1 MDELFYTPH
10 QSAEWVSAQT
20 RPAISPQQLF
30 QYSERG
36 SLPIC
41 FRYRGN
47 LGVYENPRGIID
59 GAIGAHDLFPVEQRH
74 VYFDGY
80 LRSLSPCQLQVRF
93 KKILP
98 KPAEWTEDILK
109 PRAVDVAGAPVH
121 CHPPLPDLPAGCYLG
136 RAREDGGLDTGNVQ
150 NTQWLYAA
158 SDLAGLVSLIAPRD
172 TKGLSQSAPAL
183 RPKYDGDRL
192 QQAVIAAIRV
202 FNEEHGRLP
211 LPAEIYKVFAE
222 AEDKIDGH
230 IWLDPDEFLQ
240 WEDWNGVK
248 RRLAKDKF
256 KARIR
261 RYLSS

>member
-10 QSAEWVSAQT
+10 QAAEWASAQT
-20 RPAISPQQLF
+20 PNAITQQQLF

-36 SLPIC
+36 LLSIC

-47 LGVYENPRGIID
+47 LGVFENPRGIID

-121 CHPPLPDLPAGCYLG
+121 CHPPLPDLPEGCYLG
-136 RAREDGGLDTGNVQ
+136 RAREDGRLDTGNVP

-158 SDLAGLVSLIAPRD
+158 SDLAGLIARLIPDTPKPPQPR
-172 TKGLSQSAPAL
+172 G
-183 RPKYDGDRL
+183 GDRL
-192 QQAVIAAIRV
+192 RDAIV
-202 FNEEHGRLP
+202 NTITDFKLQHGRLP
-211 LPAEIYKVFAE
+211 RATEVFDIFARDE
-222 AEDKIDGH
+222 RNQDIGGCVDADGNVR
-230 IWLDPDEFLQ
+230 
-240 WEDWNGVK
+240 WEDFDGSK
-248 RRLAKDKF
+248 RTLKKDKF
-256 KARIR
+256 MERVR
-261 RYLSS
+261 RALGDA